1 MGLHQFFAVIKKGM
15 YISGNSD
22 TKKKNSEKEFENLYQ
37 KSYLLGNPP
46 FCHCVGLQG
55 PLTGLWTHGAY
66 IRYWQYI
73 CAIQIYIDNAK
84 VD

>member
-1 MGLHQFFAVIKKGM
+1 M

-22 TKKKNSEKEFENLYQ
+22 TKKKNSEIEFENLYQ
-37 KSYLLGNPP
+37 KSYLLEYPP

-55 PLTGLWTHGAY
+55 PLRELWTQVL
-66 IRYWQYI
+66 QYT

-84 VD
+84 V